1 MTWAVMTILKYRQK
15 WDGLSFILTKKDI
28 SDMTNKECV
37 ERWAE
42 NIIPAV
48 FRAEDALLKNKPEWK
63 ERIANATDDYMSDL
77 AKEYCTEIAEIIV
90 RGADDFDEEEG
101 L

>member
-1 MTWAVMTILKYRQK
+1 MI
-15 WDGLSFILTKKDI
+15 
-28 SDMTNKECV
+28 MTNKECV
-37 ERWAE
+37 ERWAKY
-42 NIIPAV
+42 IIPAV
-48 FRAEDALLKNKPEWK
+48 FRAEDALLRNKPEWK

-90 RGADDFDEEEG
+90 RGAEDFDEEEG